1 MMYEK
6 TYKVTGRRVGDLEV
20 DIEARGHKVK
30 LDEPISGGGTDKGMN
45 PVEMLLGS
53 IAACQT
59 ITTAIYAESMGIKID
74 DLSIEVEGDMDSAGF
89 MGYAKFRPGYTN
101 IRSHIKIKSDAD
113 PAMVQQ
119 LIDLV
124 EIRCPVEDSV
134 KNGVDIS
141 RPVLEVEK

>member
-1 MMYEK
+1 MYEK
-6 TYKVTGRRVGDLEV
+6 TYKVSGKKVGDLGVEV
-20 DIEARGHKVK
+20 TARGHKIKV
-30 LDEPISGGGTDKGMN
+30 DEPIEGGGEDTGMN

-59 ITTAIYAESMGIKID
+59 ISTSIYAESMGIKID
-74 DLSIEVEGDMDSAGF
+74 EMSIEVEGDMDSAGF

-124 EIRCPVEDSV
+124 EIRCPVEESV
-134 KNGVDIS
+134 KNGVEIAHAK
-141 RPVLEVEK
+141 VEVEK